1 MSASIG
7 PIHERHASVRS
18 ARANDG
24 CRVRSRSSASA
35 ARRATKTSG
44 AASAPVISAAARVAH
59 ARSSSDQIARVPS
72 VVSTARRSVTRRA
85 ADSFIGSLE
94 LVDVLRPALVKQTG
108 KRPVSEDLPA
118 GLAAGAVVRLVLG
131 VDDPLHRRDRK
142 STRLNSSHVATSYA
156 VFCLKKKK
164 TQIIRLSS
172 KKKKRTTK
180 YKPQ

>member
-1 MSASIG
+1 MDVASEG
-7 PIHERHASVRS
+7 
-18 ARANDG
+18 ART
-24 CRVRSRSSASA
+24 
-35 ARRATKTSG
+35 RA
-44 AASAPVISAAARVAH
+44 PAAARVAH

-131 VDDPLHRRDRK
+131 VDDPLHRRPAHR
-142 STRLNSSHVATSYA
+142 TRLTVLAVHGHSVAEGGDLFRESPA
-156 VFCLKKKK
+156 CLA
-164 TQIIRLSS
+164 
-172 KKKKRTTK
+172 
-180 YKPQ
+180 PQP